1 MDAQDK
7 NRLTERS
14 SLGWMASRQ
23 QAGSD
28 NSLLCELGGTRRL
41 SEYTALEQV
50 PACLSLNFTG
60 LAPVVS
66 AFSYL

>member
-7 NRLTERS
+7 QAHREVFT
-14 SLGWMASRQ
+14 GMDGQ
-23 QAGSD
+23 QAGPAGSD
-28 NSLLCELGGTRRL
+28 NSLLRELGGTQRL

-50 PACLSLNFTG
+50 PACLPLNFTG

-66 AFSYL
+66 AFPYL